1 MQSPQGALA
10 ADTARWRAG
19 KQLTSQA
26 SSLGGIGSMEGCSRG
41 DGNDNKHNRTPSD
54 KKGALCTDEGKSLV
68 FIFTL
73 GTEVKKC
80 SGDCGD
86 AMQEQSQILRS
97 RFLTYC
103 TCKRSI
109 LPQHNWKKA
118 PTSSLARLRA
128 LQYDGSGA
136 RPHGLISDFLGFLKC
151 QKKSP
156 CSMHIST
163 KNWISLF

>member
-1 MQSPQGALA
+1 
-10 ADTARWRAG
+10 
-19 KQLTSQA
+19 
-26 SSLGGIGSMEGCSRG
+26 MEGCSRG

-73 GTEVKKC
+73 GTEVNKC

-109 LPQHNWKKA
+109 LPEHNWKKA

-128 LQYDGSGA
+128 LQYDGSRA
-136 RPHGLISDFLGFLKC
+136 RPHGLISDFLGFL
-151 QKKSP
+151 
-156 CSMHIST
+156 
-163 KNWISLF
+163 